1 MKTMLASVFAAL
13 CFAASAAVVELVPG
27 YAATVPGGKLAHVE
41 AISTVA
47 AGTVSVTSEAL
58 YYTNALEVVELPPVT
73 NTTYSLVYMDGD
85 TTVTNVTAEAV
96 DFTYIG
102 TNYVSYA
109 TNVVVT
115 TGYATNEV
123 TRLAI
128 AATNTIDT
136 LTCSS
141 GVGAKSPSDKWIAP
155 GAKVWFTGTANGR
168 VWLYIDEN

>member
-73 NTTYSLVYMDGD
+73 NVTT
-85 TTVTNVTAEAV
+85 EAV

-155 GAKVWFTGTANGR
+155 GAKVWFTGTANDR